1 MHASGRDDFSRLRA
15 FGLLKRFS
23 STRFPHPLATRVSIN
38 FLEIHPVPSI
48 QNRSAYVVTVA
59 KHPDLTRRFPYNQ
72 MKAAGDYVAQV
83 RASHPKCKVSIDQ
96 EEDHIQVRVRN
107 KGHRAQVKSFTSLA
121 EADQFIKEMDA
132 QQSRGLFRD
141 YTAAYGV
148 TAAQLIQRYIEEE
161 CPGLKGGKTYV
172 TILRAML
179 EDSSDALK
187 KRIEIRKKEVKE
199 FGRIITPLGGNRQ
212 PMNSLEWLHKPL
224 PEVTS
229 VDIENFARERQLVV
243 KPATVDR
250 QLDLLQA
257 VFKVATVTW
266 GYCLDRSPMEGV
278 RRPKYFNER
287 NRRLTVDEE
296 VRLLDSARLED
307 QLRSIELR
315 TQELMTH
322 ARTAAEQQSTTYAKK
337 KLVKEAYEEAR
348 DEALRSYVH
357 IPFFEAFVMYLL
369 ATAAR
374 RGEALGQFWDRVDFD
389 AQTAYLP
396 TSKNGRPR
404 ILSIRRDVLRLLEQ
418 LPRTSDLVFDMG
430 EKELRNA
437 WKRMCERANL
447 EDLHMHD
454 LRHEAISRAAES
466 GLFPTV
472 LDLMAFSGHR
482 DLSSLSRYTH
492 LMPSAIA
499 KRLDDAEDKRLQEMT
514 HKGRQRL
521 KHSTMMFLGDGV
533 STPLP
538 SNPQRTPQGSNVVK
552 LASVRRAS

>member
-1 MHASGRDDFSRLRA
+1 MA
-15 FGLLKRFS
+15 
-23 STRFPHPLATRVSIN
+23 N
-38 FLEIHPVPSI
+38 I
-48 QNRSAYVVTVA
+48 QNRSPYAVTVA
-59 KHPDLTRRFPYNQ
+59 RHPELTRKFPFSQ
-72 MKAAGDYVAQV
+72 LKAAKAYMQEM
-83 RASHPKCKVSIDQ
+83 REQHPKCRVDISQ
-96 EEDHIQVRVRN
+96 EETHFQVRLRN
-107 KGHRAQVKSFTSLA
+107 KGHREQTKSFTSLT

-148 TAAQLIQRYIEEE
+148 TTAQLIQRYMEEE

-172 TILRAML
+172 IILRAML
-179 EDSSDALK
+179 DDSSGELQ
-187 KRIEIRKKEVKE
+187 KRIEIRKKEFKE
-199 FGRIITPLGGNRQ
+199 FGRFITPLDANRQ
-212 PMNSLEWLHKPL
+212 PMTSLEWLHKPL
-224 PEVTS
+224 PEVTA
-229 VDIENFARERQLVV
+229 VDIETFMRDRLQAVQ
-243 KPATVDR
+243 PATVDR

-278 RRPKYFNER
+278 RRPSYFNER
-287 NRRLTVDEE
+287 NRRLTLEEE
-296 VRLLDSARLED
+296 VRLLEAARLED

-315 TQELMTH
+315 EQELMTH
-322 ARTAAEQQSTTYAKK
+322 VRTVAEEQCTTYAQKK
-337 KLVKEAYEEAR
+337 TIKEAYDEAR

-404 ILSIRRDVLRLLEQ
+404 TLSIRRDVLELLKQ

-437 WKRMCERANL
+437 WKRMCERAKL

-499 KRLDDAEDKRLQEMT
+499 KRLDDAEDKRLQEMG

-521 KHSTMMFLGDGV
+521 KRSTLMFLGDGV
-533 STPLP
+533 TTPVPPEARPLP
-538 SNPQRTPQGSNVVK
+538 QASNVVALP
-552 LASVRRAS
+552 LARRAN